1 MEEKI
6 AQLQIE
12 IEEAKRKTRVIE
24 IYKAADPNI
33 MSTKAMVLKLSGFAK
48 FEVDH
53 KFQSEHFYRMV
64 IKLSTQQ
71 VGEESAFSSE
81 LFEKHCA
88 IFKRSFNEN
97 QEQFKGNLE
106 DETYKNILA
115 YFRAFNPSAT
125 D

>member
-53 KFQSEHFYRMV
+53 KFSSEHFYRMV
-64 IKLSTQQ
+64 IKLSTQ
-71 VGEESAFSSE
+71 
-81 LFEKHCA
+81 
-88 IFKRSFNEN
+88 
-97 QEQFKGNLE
+97 
-106 DETYKNILA
+106 
-115 YFRAFNPSAT
+115 
-125 D
+125 